1 MKIISVN
8 LGTPKEIQWKN
19 KLVTTGIFKYPV
31 QTPITLGLEDVEGD
45 SVIERKYHGG
55 FNKAV
60 YAYGE
65 NHYAHWQKLYPE
77 LDFTFGMFGENLT
90 ISDFEESQ
98 IYIGDIFE
106 VGTAIIEVTKPREPC
121 YKLGIRFGNAK
132 IVKQFWEDSK
142 CGVYFKILQVGQ
154 VQVGDELNLLRQK
167 PNNLCIAA
175 VYQNI
180 KSKLY

>member
-8 LGTPKEIQWKN
+8 IGSRREIQWK
-19 KLVTTGIFKYPV
+19 KTLVTTGIFKYPV
-31 QTPITLGLEDVEGD
+31 KATISLGLENVEND
-45 SVIERKYHGG
+45 AVIDRRYHGG
-55 FNKAV
+55 FDKAV

-77 LDFTFGMFGENLT
+77 LDFSYGMFGENLT

-106 VGTAIIEVTKPREPC
+106 VGTAVIEVTKPREPC
-121 YKLGIRFGNAK
+121 YKLGIRFGDAK
-132 IVKQFWEDSK
+132 VVKQFWNDNK
-142 CGVYFKILQVGQ
+142 CGVYFKILKVGQ
-154 VQVGDELNLLRQK
+154 VQVGDVLTLINHHPES
-167 PNNLCIAA
+167 PSIAV

-180 KSKLY
+180 KNRL

>member
-8 LGTPKEIQWKN
+8 IGSRQEIQWKN
-19 KLVTTGIFKYPV
+19 TLVTTGIFKYPV
-31 QTPITLGLEDVEGD
+31 KVAISLGLENVEND
-45 SVIERKYHGG
+45 TVIDRRYHGG
-55 FNKAV
+55 VDKAV

-77 LDFTFGMFGENLT
+77 LDFSYGMFGENLT
-90 ISDFEESQ
+90 ISDFDESQ

-106 VGTAIIEVTKPREPC
+106 VGTAVIEVTKPREPC

-132 IVKQFWEDSK
+132 IIKQFWKDNK

-154 VQVGDELNLLRQK
+154 VQVGDVLTLINHHHES
-167 PNNLCIAA
+167 PSIAM
-175 VYQNI
+175 VYQNV
-180 KSKLY
+180 KNQQ